1 MEYSEEEVLDILASV
16 VPADQLIVN
25 QTDVEI
31 ADYLATYTFVLKED
45 SNMTYYI
52 NQDGTVTFTPTEC
65 ATTDRK

>member
-31 ADYLATYTFVLKED
+31 ADYLATLHIRT
-45 SNMTYYI
+45 
-52 NQDGTVTFTPTEC
+52 
-65 ATTDRK
+65 